1 MLVTHRIVGMGLHA
15 DDAVTFTTRG
25 DNNGIDDETIIGDQ
39 VMGKVIYS
47 VPFVGYATSLFSKTE
62 RGWLVVV
69 LGGLLIGYAV
79 FTIVSEPL
87 RRRWT

>member
-1 MLVTHRIVGMGLHA
+1 MHA
-15 DDAVTFTTRG
+15 DDAVTFTTHG

-79 FTIVSEPL
+79 FTIVSELL